1 MPDIKRHTPYIWRS
15 FCFDRI
21 SFTVLEWM
29 KEFFEKNNILYS
41 FQNYG
46 DIGDEEAH
54 ISYRIAFNDEKELKK
69 FKRYMKRQEGSLRII
84 EKGYDESPDV
94 KMAYVLGTRLYEDYK
109 ELTKGIGGC
118 HSYEFF
124 LLMLHGFFN
133 DYGYVYEDEIKIYNY
148 FIQRLLTMVF

>member
-15 FCFDRI
+15 FSFDRMAL
-21 SFTVLEWM
+21 SVESWM

-41 FQNYG
+41 YQNYG

-54 ISYRIAFNDEKELKK
+54 ISYRIAFHDEKELKL
-69 FKRYMKRQEGSLRII
+69 FKKYMKKQEGSLRII
-84 EKGYDESPDV
+84 EKGYDESPHV

-109 ELTKGIGGC
+109 TLTKDIEGC
-118 HSYEFF
+118 YSYEFF

-133 DYGYVYEDEIKIYNY
+133 DYGYVYKDEIKIYNY